1 MKFEDK
7 ILNLIYSK
15 SEGGYWD
22 FKRSWHVDDGCLLH
36 DIICLANNI
45 ENRDCYIIIGI
56 DENNDFEYYSLND
69 DPNRKNNNE
78 LSTFLRDKKF
88 FGGIRPSVS
97 LKTITV
103 EGHEIDVLT
112 IRNDIHTPYFLTE
125 DYTSKKKDIQKPKVV
140 LKQNIYTRINDTNTP
155 INRTADV
162 DKIEYLWRKRFGIHL
177 SVEEKV
183 KLYLSDIENWVYDDE
198 RAILYYRMEP
208 MFTIEIKR
216 VDYEEKKCQS
226 KRSEFYDQLMIKKG
240 DGFTWEE
247 FEIKYANIVIY
258 THWVDYLDGGRYMI
272 AVPQHKI
279 ISNKSVRRD
288 EMYGIYYYDN
298 SNFQG
303 LVNKILIEHYPG
315 DSREIL
321 KSIFNDFII
330 EFNSGTELKKFV
342 NFLDKNVELLKN
354 DKIFPKLVLD

>member
-1 MKFEDK
+1 MIEFQEQEIGLRALVKEISEQIDRVQKQKEKFETFAETAGNHERTGQESADPAELEARYYALTK
-7 ILNLIYSK
+7 EISD
-15 SEGGYWD
+15 S
-22 FKRSWHVDDGCLLH
+22 VDELRKAQNDW
-36 DIICLANNI
+36 
-45 ENRDCYIIIGI
+45 IGRI
-56 DENNDFEYYSLND
+56 Q
-69 DPNRKNNNE
+69 
-78 LSTFLRDKKF
+78 
-88 FGGIRPSVS
+88 G
-97 LKTITV
+97 
-103 EGHEIDVLT
+103 
-112 IRNDIHTPYFLTE
+112 
-125 DYTSKKKDIQKPKVV
+125 KKKDIQKPKVV

-354 DKIFPKLVLD
+354 DKIFPKLVLDRKYEMEDFDAIEYVVAKKIKWLYENRYLKLE